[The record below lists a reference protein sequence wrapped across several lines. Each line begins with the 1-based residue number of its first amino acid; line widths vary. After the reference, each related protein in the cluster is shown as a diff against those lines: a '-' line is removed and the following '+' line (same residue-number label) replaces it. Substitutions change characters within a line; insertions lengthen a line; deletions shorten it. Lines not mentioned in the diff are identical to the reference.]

1 MIERYG
7 TSCFLQLLDIEP
19 PPSESRSENLKQER
33 LALAAAKRKKFQDEL
48 STKLLHLNWDHC
60 YSSSVNNLGD
70 TNNEDSIPQASKDLV
85 DQFYQSHIVVDSEK
99 AAEVERSTQ
108 L

>member
-1 MIERYG
+1 M
-7 TSCFLQLLDIEP
+7 
-19 PPSESRSENLKQER
+19 
-33 LALAAAKRKKFQDEL
+33 